1 MSDTTSL
8 STANRR
14 HEDALQELTRTQK
27 IVLKRIEDDLI
38 HRMKLTRSHL
48 SGTDGC
54 KPNFLL
60 QQGVIH
66 ITRRHRKLRS
76 SVDWLAL
83 YLNIRPGTVEDWDEA
98 VKHALARSP
107 KSEFSKSVLAVWNA
121 NSPGVDIA
129 TA

>member
-1 MSDTTSL
+1 MSDTVTL
-8 STANRR
+8 SPVDQRR
-14 HEDALQELTRTQK
+14 QDVLQQLTRTQK
-27 IVLKRIEDDLI
+27 IVLKKIEDDLI

-107 KSEFSKSVLAVWNA
+107 KSEFSKSVLAVWDA
-121 NSPGVDIA
+121 NSPGVNIA